1 MQQPNNARNVLLLK
15 AGETSPA
22 VRLRVG
28 DYDGWFARAFH
39 AAGVRVT
46 TVHVALGEPLPRKLR
61 AFDAVV
67 MTGSPLSV
75 TQRVPWMDRAEELLL
90 DAEAR
95 RMGVLGVCFG
105 HQLLAH
111 AHGGRVVVSPRG
123 REIGSVAVDL
133 TAAGLEDPL
142 FEGVASRFTV
152 QTTHADHVPCLPGG
166 ATLLAGNAHAPVQA
180 VAYGRHVRGVQFH
193 PELDAA
199 SMRWVIQARAASLA
213 ERLPTLLAGLSPSPA
228 GPRILANFLEHFVS
242 S

>member
-15 AGETSPA
+15 AGETSAA

-28 DYDGWFARAFH
+28 DYDSWFARAFH

-75 TQRVPWMDRAEELLL
+75 TQRVPWMDRAAELLL

-95 RMGVLGVCFG
+95 RLGVLGVCFG

-111 AHGGRVVVSPRG
+111 AHGGRVVASSKA
-123 REIGSVAVDL
+123 REIGSIAVDL

-142 FEGVASRFTV
+142 FRGLAPRITV
-152 QTTHADHVPCLPGG
+152 QATHGDHVPELPLG
-166 ATLLAGNAHAPVQA
+166 ATLLASNAHSPLQA
-180 VAYGRHVRGVQFH
+180 VAYGKWGRGVQFH
-193 PELDAA
+193 PELEPAG
-199 SMRWVIQARAASLA
+199 MRVVIQARA
-213 ERLPTLLAGLSPSPA
+213 PTLGTRVPSLLAGLAPSPA
-228 GPRILANFLEHFVS
+228 GSRILFNFLEHFC
-242 S
+242 